1 MKFKK
6 LSLDESLLD
15 DFDGSTIFNTDEKID
30 WAPAEDI
37 FGKGTDNT
45 IPSAIGYDD
54 DFSAPDYM
62 PDMENHLD
70 APEGPKDG
78 SDTGVADML
87 ISAINDEWST
97 IQRYN
102 SMIATLRTEMSG
114 NPAYEQFIAVI
125 EEINNEENKHV
136 GQLQEVLK
144 QISPNARSIQDGEEE
159 GAAQL
164 NFANG
169 KLQVQTWD
177 SPANNTTPNSIDS
190 TCTIGDVDDEM

>member
-15 DFDGSTIFNTDEKID
+15 DFDGSTIFDGKIE

-45 IPSAIGYDD
+45 IPMATGYDD

-144 QISPNARSIQDGEEE
+144 QISPNAKSIQDGEEE

>member
-15 DFDGSTIFNTDEKID
+15 DFDGSAVFDDEEKID

-37 FGKGTDNT
+37 FGKGTDNM
-45 IPSAIGYDD
+45 IPAVTGYDD
-54 DFSAPDYM
+54 DFSAPEYM
-62 PDMENHLD
+62 PDMGDHLD
-70 APEGPKDG
+70 APEGPKEG
-78 SDTGVADML
+78 SDTGVADMI
-87 ISAINDEWST
+87 ISAIHDEWTT

-102 SMIATLRTEMSG
+102 SIIATLRAEAA
-114 NPAYEQFIAVI
+114 NNADYEGFIAVF
-125 EEINNEENKHV
+125 EEVNNEENKHV
-136 GQLQEVLK
+136 GQLQEMLK
-144 QISPNARSIQDGEEE
+144 RISPNANSIAEGEDE
-159 GAAQL
+159 GEAQL

-177 SPANNTTPNSIDS
+177 TPANNSTPNSIDS

>member
-6 LSLDESLLD
+6 LSLEESLLD
-15 DFDGSTIFNTDEKID
+15 DFDGSAVFDAKEKID

-37 FGKGTDNT
+37 FGTGTDNL
-45 IPSAIGYDD
+45 IPTASGYDD

-62 PDMENHLD
+62 PDMGDHLD
-70 APEGPKDG
+70 APEGPKEG
-78 SDTGVADML
+78 SDTGVADMI
-87 ISAINDEWST
+87 ISAIHDEWT
-97 IQRYN
+97 AIQRYN
-102 SMIATLRTEMSG
+102 SIIATLRAEAA
-114 NPAYEQFIAVI
+114 NNAEYEGFITVF
-125 EEINNEENKHV
+125 EEVNNEENKHV
-136 GQLQEVLK
+136 GQLQEMLK
-144 QISPNARSIQDGEEE
+144 RISPNANSIAEGEDE

-177 SPANNTTPNSIDS
+177 TPANNSTPNSIDS

>member
-15 DFDGSTIFNTDEKID
+15 DFDGSTIFNTEEKID

-45 IPSAIGYDD
+45 IPMATGYDD

-144 QISPNARSIQDGEEE
+144 QISPNANSIQDGEEE

>member
-15 DFDGSTIFNTDEKID
+15 DFDGSATFLSREKVD

-37 FGKGTDNT
+37 FGNGTKNMV
-45 IPSAIGYDD
+45 PVASYDD
-54 DFSAPDYM
+54 DFTAPEYM
-62 PDMENHLD
+62 PDMEDHLE
-70 APEGPKDG
+70 APEGPKEG
-78 SDTGVADML
+78 SDTGVADL
-87 ISAINDEWST
+87 IISAIHDEWAA

-102 SMIATLRTEMSG
+102 SIIATLRSEAIN
-114 NPAYEQFIAVI
+114 NPQYEGFITVF

-136 GQLQEVLK
+136 GQLQEMLK
-144 QISPNARSIQDGEEE
+144 QISPNANSIEDGQEE

-164 NFANG
+164 NFVNG
-169 KLQVQTWD
+169 KLQVQTWE
-177 SPANNTTPNSIDS
+177 SPSNNTTPNSIDS

>member
-15 DFDGSTIFNTDEKID
+15 DFDGSAVFDDEEKID

-37 FGKGTDNT
+37 FGKGTDKM
-45 IPSAIGYDD
+45 IPALSSYDD

-62 PDMENHLD
+62 PDMGDHLD
-70 APEGPKDG
+70 APEGPKEG
-78 SDTGVADML
+78 SDTGVADL
-87 ISAINDEWST
+87 IISAVHDEWEA

-102 SMIATLRTEMSG
+102 SMIATLRAEMIN
-114 NPAYEQFIAVI
+114 NPQYEGFISVI

-136 GQLQEVLK
+136 GQLQEMLK
-144 QISPNARSIQDGEEE
+144 QISPNANSIAEGEAES
-159 GAAQL
+159 ASQL
-164 NFANG
+164 QFANG

-177 SPANNTTPNSIDS
+177 TPSNNTTPNSIDS

>member
-15 DFDGSTIFNTDEKID
+15 DFDGSTIFNTEEKID

-45 IPSAIGYDD
+45 TPSAIGYDD
-54 DFSAPDYM
+54 DFSAPEYM
-62 PDMENHLD
+62 PDMEDHLE
-70 APEGPKDG
+70 APEGPKEG
-78 SDTGVADML
+78 SDTGVADL
-87 ISAINDEWST
+87 IISAIHDEWT
-97 IQRYN
+97 AIQRYN
-102 SMIATLRTEMSG
+102 SIIATLRSEAVN
-114 NPAYEQFIAVI
+114 NPQYEGFITVF

-136 GQLQEVLK
+136 GQLQEMLK
-144 QISPNARSIQDGEEE
+144 QISPNANSIEDGQEE

-177 SPANNTTPNSIDS
+177 APANNFTPNSIDS

>member
-1 MKFKK
+1 MRFKK

-15 DFDGSTIFNTDEKID
+15 DFDGSAIFTDNKKID

-37 FGKGTDNT
+37 FGKGTDNM
-45 IPSAIGYDD
+45 IPAATGYDD

-62 PDMENHLD
+62 PDMEDHLN
-70 APEGPKDG
+70 APEGPKEG

-87 ISAINDEWST
+87 ISAIHDEWTT
-97 IQRYN
+97 IQQYN
-102 SMIATLRTEMSG
+102 SLIATLRAEVVN
-114 NPAYEQFIAVI
+114 NPKYEGFISVV

-136 GQLQEVLK
+136 GQLQEMLK
-144 QISPNARSIQDGEEE
+144 RISPNANSIEEGEEE
-159 GAAQL
+159 GASQL
-164 NFANG
+164 QFTNG

-177 SPANNTTPNSIDS
+177 TPSNNATPNSIDS

>member
-15 DFDGSTIFNTDEKID
+15 DFDGSTIFNTEEKID

-37 FGKGTDNT
+37 VGKGTDNT

-114 NPAYEQFIAVI
+114 NPAYEQFIAVN

-177 SPANNTTPNSIDS
+177 SPTNNTTPNSIDS

>member
-6 LSLDESLLD
+6 LSLDESLFD
-15 DFDGSTIFNTDEKID
+15 DEIDPKMD

-37 FGKGTDNT
+37 FGKGTDNE
-45 IPSAIGYDD
+45 IPVVSGYDD

-62 PDMENHLD
+62 PDMDDHLE
-70 APEGPKDG
+70 APSGPAEG
-78 SDTGVADML
+78 SDTGVADMI
-87 ISAINDEWST
+87 ISAIHDEWEA

-102 SMIATLRTEMSG
+102 SMIATLREEAI
-114 NPAYEQFIAVI
+114 NNAEYESFISVF

-136 GQLQEVLK
+136 GQLQEMLK
-144 QISPNARSIQDGEEE
+144 RISPNAKSIDDGEAE
-159 GAAQL
+159 GASQL
-164 NFANG
+164 QFANG

-177 SPANNTTPNSIDS
+177 APTNNSTPNSIDS

>member
-15 DFDGSTIFNTDEKID
+15 DFDGSAVFDDEEKID

-37 FGKGTDNT
+37 FGKGTDNM
-45 IPSAIGYDD
+45 IPVVTGYDD
-54 DFSAPDYM
+54 DFSAPEYM
-62 PDMENHLD
+62 PDMGDHLD
-70 APEGPKDG
+70 APEGPKEG
-78 SDTGVADML
+78 SDTGVADMI
-87 ISAINDEWST
+87 ISAIHDEWTT

-102 SMIATLRTEMSG
+102 SIIATLRAEAA
-114 NPAYEQFIAVI
+114 NNADYEGFITVF
-125 EEINNEENKHV
+125 EEVNNEENKHV
-136 GQLQEVLK
+136 GQLQEMLK
-144 QISPNARSIQDGEEE
+144 RISPNANSIAEGEDE

-177 SPANNTTPNSIDS
+177 TPANNSTPNSIDS

>member
-15 DFDGSTIFNTDEKID
+15 DFDGSAIFDDDEKID

-37 FGKGTDNT
+37 FGKGTDNM
-45 IPSAIGYDD
+45 IPAATGYDD

-62 PDMENHLD
+62 PDMEDHVE
-70 APEGPKDG
+70 APEGPKEG
-78 SDTGVADML
+78 SDTGVADL
-87 ISAINDEWST
+87 IISAIHDEWT
-97 IQRYN
+97 AIQRYN
-102 SMIATLRTEMSG
+102 SLIATLRAEVV
-114 NPAYEQFIAVI
+114 NNADYEGFISVF

-136 GQLQEVLK
+136 GQLQEMLK
-144 QISPNARSIQDGEEE
+144 RISPNANSIAEGEAE
-159 GAAQL
+159 GASQL
-164 NFANG
+164 QFANG

-177 SPANNTTPNSIDS
+177 TPSNNTTPNSIDS

>member
-177 SPANNTTPNSIDS
+177 SPTNNTTPNSIDS